1 MRARI
6 ENGNIRLY
14 RELPTSLKTDK
25 GVLLNFN
32 KASESV
38 LEANGFFKVVKPSFN
53 SKLQQKSGIY
63 FNEELSVFTY
73 DVTDL
78 EFTEE
83 QLSNVKKSLTLQT
96 KIKCGELLK
105 KTDWKVIRQIERGI
119 EMSESDKQ
127 ERLDILD
134 ECDRIVNDIELL
146 DNYADAVNYN
156 INFFPTEE
164 TEI

>member
-1 MRARI
+1 M
-6 ENGNIRLY
+6 
-14 RELPTSLKTDK
+14 
-25 GVLLNFN
+25 
-32 KASESV
+32 
-38 LEANGFFKVVKPSFN
+38 
-53 SKLQQKSGIY
+53 
-63 FNEELSVFTY
+63 
-73 DVTDL
+73 
-78 EFTEE
+78 
-83 QLSNVKKSLTLQT
+83 SNVKKSLTLQT